1 MQMKK
6 MIRNSSV
13 LLTTFLVMFL
23 SIGLNVSKMK
33 CAEDGTLYLGT
44 EVPSCSME
52 TEVLCGSQQVEMSCC
67 KKEIIT
73 SCCPETNDN
82 SCASETENIHFD
94 FETLLSE
101 YEFTFVDFSIE
112 LLVFYAAST
121 FQAKQLV
128 NNCQSGIPPPKLK
141 RPIFSQI
148 QAFLL

>member
-1 MQMKK
+1 
-6 MIRNSSV
+6 MIRNSFV
-13 LLTTFLVMFL
+13 LLTAFLVMFL
-23 SIGLNVSKMK
+23 SIGLNISKMK

-52 TEVLCGSQQVEMSCC
+52 TEVLCGSHEEKISCC
-67 KKEIIT
+67 MKEIIK

-82 SCASETENIHFD
+82 SCASETENIHFE

-101 YEFTFVDFSIE
+101 HEFTFVDFSIE
-112 LLVFYAAST
+112 LPVFYAAST
-121 FQAKQLV
+121 FQAQQLV

-141 RPIFSQI
+141 QPIFSQI

>member
-1 MQMKK
+1 
-6 MIRNSSV
+6 MIRNTSV
-13 LLTTFLVMFL
+13 LLTAFLVMLL
-23 SIGLNVSKMK
+23 SIGLNISKMK

-52 TEVLCGSQQVEMSCC
+52 TEVLCGAQQDKISCC
-67 KKEIIT
+67 MKEIIK

-82 SCASETENIHFD
+82 SCASETENIHFE

-101 YEFTFVDFSIE
+101 HEFTFVDFSIE
-112 LLVFYAAST
+112 LPVFYAAST
-121 FQAKQLV
+121 SQTQQLV

-141 RPIFSQI
+141 QSIFSQI

>member
-1 MQMKK
+1 

-13 LLTTFLVMFL
+13 LLTAFLVLFL
-23 SIGLNVSKMK
+23 SIGLNISKMK
-33 CAEDGTLYLGT
+33 CDEDGTLYLGT

-52 TEVLCGSQQVEMSCC
+52 TEVLCGSHQE
-67 KKEIIT
+67 KI

-82 SCASETENIHFD
+82 SCASETENIHFE

-101 YEFTFVDFSIE
+101 HEFTFVDFSIE
-112 LLVFYAAST
+112 LPVFYAAST
-121 FQAKQLV
+121 SQTQQLV
-128 NNCQSGIPPPKLK
+128 NNYQSGIPPPKLK